1 MKILVIF
8 AIQNHINNVKKK
20 ETIIIP
26 QGDSK
31 EEVVVRK
38 QIIWDF
44 YQDWKK
50 RNPSQRKY
58 NISLKDYINIRYVS
72 IDETSHQASKSYLST
87 LAVLQLDTILTMAKK
102 YRTVKAK
109 PNNKNQKQFNTL
121 LWMKYD
127 LPGVGEVKL
136 MVGIVRRTKDK
147 VQYCITVIK
156 T

>member
-1 MKILVIF
+1 MD
-8 AIQNHINNVKKK
+8 AQ
-20 ETIIIP
+20 
-26 QGDSK
+26 DSK
-31 EEVVVRK
+31 TIEVPNGESKEDFKIRK
-38 QIIWDF
+38 QIIWQF

-50 RNPSQRKY
+50 MNPSLKRY
-58 NISLKDYINIRYVS
+58 NLDLKDYINIRFVS
-72 IDETSHQASKSYLST
+72 IDETSHQAAKNYLST
-87 LAVLQLDTILTMAKK
+87 LAVLQLDSVLTLAKK

-109 PNNKNQKQFNTL
+109 PNDKNQKQFNKL

-147 VQYCITVIK
+147 VQYCITVIR

>member
-1 MKILVIF
+1 MDAKDTEKI
-8 AIQNHINNVKKK
+8 
-20 ETIIIP
+20 EIP
-26 QGDSK
+26 TGESK
-31 EEVVVRK
+31 EDFNARK
-38 QIIWDF
+38 QIIWQF

-50 RNPSQRKY
+50 KNPSQKRY
-58 NISLKDYINIRYVS
+58 NMALKDYINIRFVS
-72 IDETSHQASKSYLST
+72 IDETSHQAAKSYLST
-87 LAVLQLDTILTMAKK
+87 LAVLQLDSILTMAKK

-109 PNNKNQKQFNTL
+109 PNDKNQKQFNKL

-147 VQYCITVIK
+147 VQYCSTVIQ